1 LILFENLM
9 IALNALRANLM
20 RSLLTMLGV
29 IIGVA
34 AVIAVVSIVQGLQNV
49 ITQQFQS
56 GGVNTITVVPFVQQ
70 QNRSLVARQLKLT
83 WDDGK
88 AIRDRVRGIEGI
100 TPLLIGQTTLKYR
113 ENQHRP
119 AQIFG
124 VVDDYPEINN
134 HVVERGR
141 FLLQVDLE
149 LRRKVAVL
157 GKTVVERLE
166 LGSNPIGSEIYV
178 GNVPVTVVG
187 VMEERGTALG
197 QDSDDLVFLPYD
209 TAANIFGKLATDRVF
224 LQLRAES
231 AEAVPEVRDGIVRVL
246 RERHG
251 LGEDEEND
259 FTVQVQDDLLET
271 ITSVIG
277 SVTAVVAAV
286 VGVALV
292 VGGIGIM
299 NIMLVSVTERTREI
313 GLRKSVGATK
323 RDVLL
328 QFLIEAVVLS
338 LLGGI
343 LGTLLGW
350 GIGALASYLLPGDW
364 PPAFVPW
371 WAVALAFGFCTL
383 VGVVFGIYPAGKAAA
398 LDPIEALRYE

>member
-1 LILFENLM
+1 MILLENLI
-9 IALNALRANLM
+9 IALSALRANLM

-56 GGVNTITVVPFVQQ
+56 GGSNTITVVPFVQQ
-70 QNRSLVARQLKLT
+70 GPSLVARQLKLT
-83 WDDGK
+83 WEDGQ
-88 AIRDRVRGIEGI
+88 AIRERVRGIEGI
-100 TPLLIGQTTLKYR
+100 TPLLVGQATAKYR

-124 VVDDYPEINN
+124 VIEDYPEINN

-141 FLLQVDLE
+141 FLLRVDLE

-157 GKTVVERLE
+157 GRTVVEQLE
-166 LGSNPIGSEIYV
+166 LGSEAIGAEIYV
-178 GNVPVTVVG
+178 GNVPVTVIG

-209 TAANIFGKLATDRVF
+209 TAEQIFGRLAADRIF
-224 LQLRAES
+224 LQMKAES
-231 AEAVPEVRDGIVRVL
+231 AEAVPEVRDGIERVL

-259 FTVQVQDDLLET
+259 FTIQVQDQLLET

-286 VGVALV
+286 VGVALI

-338 LLGGI
+338 LVGGI
-343 LGTLLGW
+343 IGTLLGW
-350 GIGALASYLLPGDW
+350 GIGALAAFLLPGDW
-364 PPAFVPW
+364 PAAYVPW
-371 WAVALAFGFCTL
+371 WAVAVAFGFCTL